1 MTERNI
7 YSTRKATD
15 RARAITAMKKRKAAR
30 NRKIAIGTVA
40 AALAV
45 VIIAGAAILGT
56 SLIKNNNQMTA
67 PATVTKLAVTDP
79 TTQVNT
85 ATQAPADTSSQQK
98 ADSSAPADN
107 NNSNNHSA
115 VSDNNNNSSD
125 QQQAQSTQTPQS
137 DDKGYSGGVSADGII
152 YDRRHEVPQGAGTPL
167 HIYETGKKSDG
178 NYDWD
183 YDSDN
188 GNISVCCNYNTT
200 NNQYDFIIYGKAQG
214 TAHITLYYAASD
226 TTMVPVP
233 VTVNV
238 DANLNVTQG

>member
-7 YSTRKATD
+7 YSTRRATE

-40 AALAV
+40 ATLAIA
-45 VIIAGAAILGT
+45 IIAGVAILGT
-56 SLIKNNNQMTA
+56 SLIKTNNQMTT
-67 PATVTKLAVTDP
+67 PITVTKLAVTDP

-85 ATQAPADTSSQQK
+85 ATQAPADTSSQQSV
-98 ADSSAPADN
+98 DSTPADN
-107 NNSNNHSA
+107 NNNNA

-125 QQQAQSTQTPQS
+125 QQQAQPEETSQS
-137 DDKGYSGGVSADGII
+137 EDKGYSGGISADGVI
-152 YDRRHEVPQGAGTPL
+152 YDQRHEVPQGTGTPL
-167 HIYETGKKSDG
+167 HIYETGKKSGG

-214 TAHITLYYAASD
+214 TAHITLYYAVSD
-226 TTMVPVP
+226 TAMVPVP

>member
-98 ADSSAPADN
+98 ADSAPADN
-107 NNSNNHSA
+107 NNSNNNNA

-125 QQQAQSTQTPQS
+125 QQHAQPTQTPQS
-137 DDKGYSGGVSADGII
+137 DD
-152 YDRRHEVPQGAGTPL
+152 
-167 HIYETGKKSDG
+167 
-178 NYDWD
+178 
-183 YDSDN
+183 
-188 GNISVCCNYNTT
+188 
-200 NNQYDFIIYGKAQG
+200 
-214 TAHITLYYAASD
+214 
-226 TTMVPVP
+226 
-233 VTVNV
+233 
-238 DANLNVTQG
+238 